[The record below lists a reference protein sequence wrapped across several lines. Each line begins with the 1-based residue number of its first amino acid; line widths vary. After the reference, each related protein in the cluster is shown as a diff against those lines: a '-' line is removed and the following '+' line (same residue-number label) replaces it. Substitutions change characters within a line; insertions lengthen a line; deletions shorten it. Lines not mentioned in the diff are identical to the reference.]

1 VRRRLPGLAALAL
14 GAALVPGPLEAAAV
28 KIWVTDTAADF
39 SLGEARGISV
49 SSNGSLL
56 LGRTLVRVEGIT
68 EPVLFAGAAAPKGGD
83 LLVATGDSGV
93 VLRVTEAGKSAA
105 EVKLPEQEVTA
116 VAVGPDGAVYAGAS
130 PGGKVYRIQNGKSA
144 LYYDTK
150 AQYVWALAFDGP
162 VLYVGT
168 GLPGEIHR
176 VAAGGKGERLHG
188 TSDAHV
194 RSLFID
200 GQGRVWAGTSGSGL
214 LLRIDKGGHVATVYD
229 SSKTETTSIAG
240 DRAGRVWAAF
250 GSADGSSSSSGGE
263 PISLP
268 APLAASRSPKA
279 SATGDDDD
287 RGGTKAEVSVSVSA
301 PRLAQGRGSSR
312 GGYSSEVVL
321 FAGDDLPRTVWT
333 SSDEIVFDL
342 ARDVGSDGV
351 LAGTG
356 PRGKLYAIGPETWA
370 LARTFDEKQVTLLAG
385 GDVGTNGPTALYRA
399 ANGPAS
405 GEYVSPVKDTGRT
418 SRFGAFRWE
427 GDVPSGARL
436 EFSFRSGE
444 SSTPDST
451 WSDWSPWGPASSN
464 MEIAAPEGRFLQWK
478 ARMTGR
484 EGITP
489 VVRRV
494 ESSYRN
500 RNASPVVDAVSALD
514 PAEVLARSGSGSSNV
529 FEASSPDERGIFT
542 GLEESR
548 TEGSPRKLYRKGYR
562 TLQWKASD
570 PDGDTLT
577 YGIEFRPASGGKW
590 MLLRKDLRDTFYSFD
605 ATSLPDGEYVFRVT
619 ASDAES
625 NPGDPKTGYRETA
638 PVRIDN
644 TPPIIR
650 ETDRSAGVLEIEA
663 VDAASPILEAEYS
676 VDAKKWTR
684 IEPKDGLSD
693 SPRESYVLRLPADV
707 RGGYL
712 LVRVTDSAR
721 NVATASFTAP

>member
-1 VRRRLPGLAALAL
+1 VRRGAPALAALAL
-14 GAALVPGPLEAAAV
+14 GAALVPGPLEGAAV
-28 KIWVTDTAADF
+28 RIWVTDTAGEF

-56 LGRTLVRVEGIT
+56 LGRNLVKVEGVT
-68 EPVLFAGAAAPKGGD
+68 EPVLFAGTVVPKGGD

-93 VLRVTEAGKSAA
+93 VLRVTEAGKSTA

-150 AQYVWALAFDGP
+150 AQYVWALVFDGP
-162 VLYVGT
+162 ILYVGT

-188 TSDAHV
+188 TTDAHV
-194 RSLFID
+194 RSLFVD

-214 LLRIDKGGHVATVYD
+214 LLRIDKTGRVATVFD
-229 SSKTETTSIAG
+229 SSKTETTSITG

-250 GSADGSSSSSGGE
+250 GSADTSSSSSGGE

-268 APLAASRSPKA
+268 APLAASRAPKA
-279 SATGDDDD
+279 GAPGEDDD
-287 RGGTKAEVSVSVSA
+287 RGGGKAEVSVSVSA
-301 PRLAQGRGSSR
+301 PRLAQGRSSR

-321 FAGDDLPRTVWT
+321 FDGNDLPRTVWT

-342 ARDVGSDGV
+342 ARDAGSDGV

-356 PRGKLYAIGPETWA
+356 PKGKLYAIGPDTWA
-370 LARTFDEKQVTLLAG
+370 LTRTFDEKQVTLLAG

-399 ANGPAS
+399 ANGPAT

-427 GDVPSGARL
+427 GEVPTGARL

-451 WSDWSPWGPASSN
+451 WSEWSVWAGATTG
-464 MEIAAPEGRFLQWK
+464 MEIPAPEGRFLQWK

-494 ESSYRN
+494 EASYRN

-514 PAEVLARSGSGSSNV
+514 PAEVLARSGSGGSNV
-529 FEASSPDERGIFT
+529 FETSAPDERGIFT

-548 TEGSPRKLYRKGYR
+548 SEGSPRKLYRKGYR

-570 PDGDTLT
+570 PDGDSLT
-577 YGIEFRPASGGKW
+577 YEIEFRPASGGKW
-590 MLLRKDLRDTFYSFD
+590 MVLRKDLRETFYSFD
-605 ATSLPDGEYVFRVT
+605 STSLPDGEYIFRVT
-619 ASDAES
+619 ASDADS
-625 NPGDPKTGYRETA
+625 NPADPKTGSRDTA
-638 PVRIDN
+638 PVRVDN
-644 TPPIIR
+644 TPPVIR
-650 ETDRSAGVLEIEA
+650 EVNRSAGVLEFEA
-663 VDAASPILEAEYS
+663 VDSASPILEAEYS

-693 SPRESYVLRLPADV
+693 SPRESYVLHLPADV

-721 NVATASFTAP
+721 NVATASFAAP

>member
-1 VRRRLPGLAALAL
+1 LAALAL
-14 GAALVPGPLEAAAV
+14 GAALVPGALEAASV
-28 KIWVTDTAADF
+28 RIWVSDTAADF

-56 LGRTLVRVEGIT
+56 LGRTLVKVEGIS
-68 EPVLFAGAAAPKGGD
+68 EPVLFAGAVAPKGGD

-93 VLRVTEAGKSAA
+93 ILRISEAGKSTS

-116 VAVGPDGAVYAGAS
+116 VAFGPDGAVYAGAS

-150 AQYVWALAFDGP
+150 AQYVWALAFEGP

-168 GLPGEIHR
+168 GLPGEIHK
-176 VAAGGKGERLHG
+176 VAAGGKGERLYG
-188 TSDAHV
+188 TADAHV
-194 RSLFID
+194 RSLFVD
-200 GQGRVWAGTSGSGL
+200 GTGRVWAGTSGSGL
-214 LLRIDKGGHVATVYD
+214 LLRIEKNGRVETVYD

-250 GSADGSSSSSGGE
+250 GSADSSSSSSGSE

-268 APLAASRSPKA
+268 APLAASRA
-279 SATGDDDD
+279 SKSSTVGEDDD
-287 RGGTKAEVSVSVSA
+287 RGGNKAEVSVSVSA
-301 PRLAQGRGSSR
+301 PRLAQGRSSR

-321 FAGDDLPRTVWT
+321 FDGNELPRTVWT

-356 PRGKLYAIGPETWA
+356 PKGKLYAIGPDTWA
-370 LARTFDEKQVTLLAG
+370 LTRTFDEKQITLLAG

-399 ANGPAS
+399 ASGPAT
-405 GEYVSPVKDTGRT
+405 GEYVSPIKDTGRT

-451 WSDWSPWGPASSN
+451 WSEWTAWTNASSS
-464 MEIAAPEGRFLQWK
+464 MEIGAPEGRFLQWK

-484 EGITP
+484 DGVTP

-500 RNASPVVDAVSALD
+500 RNAAPVVDAISALD
-514 PAEVLARSGSGSSNV
+514 PAEVLARSGSGGANV
-529 FEASSPDERGIFT
+529 FETSAPDERGIFT

-548 TEGSPRKLYRKGYR
+548 SEGSPRKLYRKGYR

-570 PDGDTLT
+570 PDGDTLM
-577 YGIEFRPASGGKW
+577 YEIEFRPESGGKW
-590 MLLRKDLRDTFYSFD
+590 MLLRKDLRETFYSFD
-605 ATSLPDGEYVFRVT
+605 STSLPDGEYVFRVT

-625 NPGDPKTGYRETA
+625 NPADAKTGSRDTA

-644 TPPIIR
+644 TPPLIR
-650 ETDRSAGVLEIEA
+650 EVNRSAGVLEFEA
-663 VDAASPILEAEYS
+663 VDSASPILEAEYS

-693 SPRESYVLRLPADV
+693 SPRESYVLHLPADV

>member
-1 VRRRLPGLAALAL
+1 VRRRAPALAALAL
-14 GAALVPGPLEAAAV
+14 GAALVPGALEGAAV
-28 KIWVTDTAADF
+28 KIWVTDTASDF

-56 LGRTLVRVEGIT
+56 LGRNLVKVEGIT
-68 EPVLFAGAAAPKGGD
+68 EPVLFAGTVVPKGGD

-93 VLRVTEAGKSAA
+93 VLRITESGKSAT

-116 VAVGPDGAVYAGAS
+116 VAAGPDGAVYAGAS

-144 LYYDTK
+144 LYYETK

-188 TSDAHV
+188 TTDAHV
-194 RSLFID
+194 RSLFVD

-214 LLRIDKGGHVATVYD
+214 LLRIDKTGRVATVFD
-229 SSKTETTSIAG
+229 SSKTETTAITG

-250 GSADGSSSSSGGE
+250 GSADSSSSSSGSE

-268 APLAASRSPKA
+268 AALAASRSPKA
-279 SATGDDDD
+279 SSVGEDDD
-287 RGGTKAEVSVSVSA
+287 RGGGKAEVSVSVSA
-301 PRLAQGRGSSR
+301 PRLAQGRSSR

-321 FAGDDLPRTVWT
+321 FDGNDLPRTVWT

-342 ARDVGSDGV
+342 ARDAGSDGV

-356 PRGKLYAIGPETWA
+356 PKGKLYAIALDTWA

-399 ANGPAS
+399 ASGPAT

-427 GDVPSGARL
+427 GEVPGGARL

-451 WSDWSPWGPASSN
+451 WSEWSAWVPATAG
-464 MEIAAPEGRFLQWK
+464 MEIPSPEGRFLQWK

-494 ESSYRN
+494 EASYRN

-514 PAEVLARSGSGSSNV
+514 PAEVLARSGSAGSNV
-529 FEASSPDERGIFT
+529 FETSAPDERGIFT

-548 TEGSPRKLYRKGYR
+548 SEGSPRKLYRKGYR

-570 PDGDTLT
+570 PDGDSLT
-577 YGIEFRPASGGKW
+577 YEIEFRPASGGKW
-590 MLLRKDLRDTFYSFD
+590 MLLRKDLRETFYSFD
-605 ATSLPDGEYVFRVT
+605 STSLPDGEYVFRIT
-619 ASDAES
+619 ASDADS
-625 NPGDPKTGYRETA
+625 NPADPKTGFRDTA

-644 TPPIIR
+644 TPPAIR
-650 ETDRSAGVLEIEA
+650 EVNRSAGVLEFEA

-693 SPRESYVLRLPADV
+693 SPRESYVLHIPADV